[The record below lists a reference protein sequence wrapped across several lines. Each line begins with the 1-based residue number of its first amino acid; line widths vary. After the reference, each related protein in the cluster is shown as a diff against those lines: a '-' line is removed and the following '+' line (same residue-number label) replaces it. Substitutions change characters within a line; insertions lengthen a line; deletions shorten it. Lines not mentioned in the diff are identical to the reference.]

1 MKGTTLKRALL
12 LTIAFLIVTAVSAS
26 AEQLSQ
32 IGVIDLSAI
41 VSNYFKE
48 SKAWREL
55 EEMSRNYE
63 EEKSRI
69 LDEIG
74 QLESR
79 KLAAENEGNESTK
92 LRLENEIYN
101 RKEYLREYNR
111 IKYSQIQNKRDTLL
125 ESPTF
130 LSEIMTEIRFVAES
144 EGYSLILRTKDPDL
158 MWWSPEVDI
167 TAKVLERLRRTS
179 NQ

>member
-1 MKGTTLKRALL
+1 MKGTRYKRVLLIISILLAL
-12 LTIAFLIVTAVSAS
+12 TVTAQ

-55 EEMSRNYE
+55 EEMTRIYE
-63 EEKSRI
+63 EEKARI

-74 QLESR
+74 QLEAR
-79 KLAAENEGNESTK
+79 KLEAENEGNESTV

-101 RKEYLREYNR
+101 KKEYLREYNR
-111 IKYSQIQNKRDTLL
+111 IKYNQIQNKRNTLL

-167 TAKVLERLRRTS
+167 TDEVLERLRRTS
-179 NQ
+179 NR

>member
-1 MKGTTLKRALL
+1 MKCSEVKKFLL
-12 LTIAFLIVTAVSAS
+12 VISIFLAVTFAVP

-55 EEMSRNYE
+55 EEMTRKYE
-63 EEKSRI
+63 EEKARI
-69 LDEIG
+69 LDEIQ
-74 QLESR
+74 QLEGQ
-79 KLAAENEGNESTK
+79 KLEEENEGNESAV
-92 LRLENEIYN
+92 LRLEDELYDK
-101 RKEYLREYNR
+101 KEYLKEYNR
-111 IKYSQIQNKRDTLL
+111 IRFNQIQRKRDTLL

-130 LSEIMTEIRFVAES
+130 LAEIMTEIRFVAES
-144 EGYSLILRTKDPDL
+144 EGYSLILRTKDPDI

-167 TAKVLERLRRTS
+167 TDKVLARLRRRNT
-179 NQ
+179 Q

>member
-1 MKGTTLKRALL
+1 MKGTTVKRTLLLIALL
-12 LTIAFLIVTAVSAS
+12 VALAVAVP

-55 EEMSRNYE
+55 EEMTRKYE
-63 EEKSRI
+63 EEKARI
-69 LDEIG
+69 LDEID
-74 QLESR
+74 QLEAR
-79 KLAAENEGNESTK
+79 KLEEENEGNESSV

-101 RKEYLREYNR
+101 KKEYLREYNR
-111 IKYSQIQNKRDTLL
+111 IKYSQIQKKRDTLL

-130 LSEIMTEIRFVAES
+130 LAEIMTEIRFVAES

-167 TAKVLERLRRTS
+167 TDEVLDRLRRTS
-179 NQ
+179 SQ

>member
-1 MKGTTLKRALL
+1 MKGITLKRVLIIIAL
-12 LTIAFLIVTAVSAS
+12 FLVVTFAVP

-55 EEMSRNYE
+55 EEMTRQYE
-63 EEKSRI
+63 EEKASI
-69 LDEIG
+69 LEEIE

-79 KLAAENEGNESTK
+79 KLEEENDGNESAV

-101 RKEYLREYNR
+101 KKEYLREYNR
-111 IKYSQIQNKRDTLL
+111 IKYNQIQKKRDTLL

-130 LSEIMTEIRFVAES
+130 LAEIMTEIRFVAES

-167 TAKVLERLRRTS
+167 TGKVLDRLRRTS
-179 NQ
+179 TQ